1 MTDYKEQTSE
11 NPGIHSGFV
20 SVMGRPNVGKST
32 LINALM
38 GQKIAAV
45 SPRPQTTRQQQLG
58 ILTTDDAQIIFIDTP
73 GLHNPHHKL
82 GRYMNQEAAATLED
96 GDVILFL
103 VEASQN
109 PPHEEDHI
117 LVELLGEV
125 KNPPPV
131 ILALNKIDRLKIDE
145 IDERIAIYQDLLPS
159 AQVLPLSATS
169 GQGLDVLLET
179 LKGLL
184 PEGDYFYPED
194 QITDLYEKEIAADLV
209 REAALLHLREEV
221 PHAMAVRIDEFTE
234 RGDHGAYIGA
244 TLFVERDS
252 QKGIVIGKE
261 GKMLKRIGSTARQE
275 IEKMSGRKVFL
286 KLRIKVRKNWRND
299 ENSLRRFG
307 FQSK

>member
-1 MTDYKEQTSE
+1 MNDT
-11 NPGIHSGFV
+11 ILHSGFI

-58 ILTTDDAQIIFIDTP
+58 ILTSEEAQIIFIDTP
-73 GLHNPHHKL
+73 GLHKPHHKL

-96 GDVILFL
+96 GDLILFM
-103 VEASQN
+103 VDASQN

-125 KNPPPV
+125 KDPPPV
-131 ILALNKIDRLKIDE
+131 ILALNKIDRLTPDE
-145 IDERIAIYQDLLPS
+145 LDERIRIYQELLPS
-159 AQVLPLSATS
+159 AQMMPISATS
-169 GQGLDVLLET
+169 RQGLGLLLET
-179 LKGLL
+179 LTEKL

-194 QITDLYEKEIAADLV
+194 QITDLYEKEIAADLI
-209 REAALLHLREEV
+209 RESALLHLRDEV

-261 GKMLKRIGSTARQE
+261 GRMLKRIGSTARQE

-299 ENSLRRFG
+299 ETSLRRFG
-307 FQSK
+307 FQSR